1 MKRSA
6 AGSAGPT
13 TGSARPTTESAGPT
27 TGSVS
32 SSLPSPLRL
41 AVILGILLGVLLPL
55 FPLLVW
61 SVSHGWWFPELL
73 PTRLSV
79 RAWAYVF
86 SPGSGV
92 FGALGNSLLISL
104 LVVLLCLI
112 LGVPAGR
119 ALGLYRF
126 PGKRLLEFVILSPLI
141 VPPLAVIMGIHVFF
155 IRGGLV
161 NTRLGV
167 VISHLIP
174 ALPYMIVVMKSVF
187 TNYDPA
193 YEQQARSL
201 GAGKYQTLYRVTLP
215 LVYPGIVTGS
225 LFVMLISWSQYI
237 LTLLIGGGR
246 VVTLPVLL
254 FSFASAGD
262 NALTGALSV
271 LFLVPAAVILF
282 LTSRF
287 ITGRSLALGAAGRV

>member
-1 MKRSA
+1 MDSTPPVTSA
-6 AGSAGPT
+6 VRRKP
-13 TGSARPTTESAGPT
+13 ARPSRA
-27 TGSVS
+27 
-32 SSLPSPLRL
+32 LDRPLRI
-41 AVILGILLGVLLPL
+41 AVVLGILLGVLLPL
-55 FPLLVW
+55 LPLLVW

-73 PTRLSV
+73 PESLSG
-79 RAWAYVF
+79 RAWQYVF
-86 SPGSGV
+86 SRGSGV
-92 FGALGNSLLISL
+92 FEALGNSLLISILVCFLAL
-104 LVVLLCLI
+104 L

-119 ALGLYRF
+119 ALGLYQFR
-126 PGKRLLEFVILSPLI
+126 GKRLVEFVILAPLI

-155 IRGGLV
+155 IRSALV
-161 NTRLGV
+161 DTLVGV

-215 LVYPGIVTGS
+215 LVYPGIITGS
-225 LFVMLISWSQYI
+225 LFVILISWSQYI

-254 FSFASAGD
+254 FSFATAGD

-271 LFLVPAAVILF
+271 LFLVPAAVILV
-282 LTSRF
+282 LTSKF
-287 ITGRSLALGAAGRV
+287 LTGRSLAIGAAGRV